1 MIPTLQMLMNTKG
14 EEFTKQISECGQF
27 KQLEDG
33 TPYLVIEDI
42 DKLNTLI

>member
-1 MIPTLQMLMNTKG
+1 MIQTLQMLMNTRG

-33 TPYLVIEDI
+33 TPYLVIVDE
-42 DKLNTLI
+42 DKLNSLL